1 MGQLIKVKDKNGK
14 YVLKVVNSSQ
24 PVYIVNNKKRKEQS
38 NQTQKKDTWFQKGA
52 FSDGYDIG
60 DIAKTI
66 LGTTSDVGINIGKG
80 IVNTGEGLGK
90 MMVGGVAELSEALGN
105 KEYSN
110 KLKNRLAG
118 KDENFNKKRE
128 KYLFSSNLDKLENK
142 IDKFSLIGEKTDNI
156 ATGLGNIG
164 ASIAGQS
171 VGIPWYATMGGSSVG
186 HELENAYSNDAT
198 DQEAWISAGIS
209 GLSEVIFEKLSG
221 GIKFGG
227 KTLDE
232 SIKRPLLNKI
242 SNQTVKTLSN
252 YGIDMFGEGAEEV
265 LTEIASNVGRKL
277 TYKSEETWK
286 TALASEEALNSY
298 IESFISGA
306 LVSGIINSGKTYQ
319 IVKESK
325 RKQFQEQEL
334 INIEQTQQELEN
346 NFQKGIITEEQY
358 NQEMNNL
365 SNRLKIFTKEIKTNK
380 TNPITEIEIEKQ
392 LLDEQFNNNLIT
404 EEEYN
409 NSLSSLDESLKE
421 LSNNNQTL
429 TNPNKID
436 AFRETA
442 NEYWDNSKESQEAKA
457 LIEKV
462 IKDKG
467 YNIILDPTIGNNIG
481 GLATTNQNGEAEIRL
496 NPNSNRTVEFLL
508 AHEVTHAIETE
519 EMKNLVM
526 DYASKNTEFNK
537 ALESLKQTYNSEDV
551 SSEVLADIS
560 GQLLGNQDFILNL
573 STTKPNVFKQMYD
586 AIISF
591 ANKITGNSKEALFV
605 RDLKNKWE
613 KAYRE
618 QNNNLTTSKLSIQ
631 TDSNGKKYV
640 NVDTD
645 QNIFENIDIKEY
657 NKIAKM
663 YINDY
668 LHGKTTLAENDST
681 IIDSKFAS
689 KYTNPGKKQPNF
701 IEKMK
706 LTPELKNVLKIAKKI
721 KSKMPVKENSK
732 YDSWEYYKFNFK
744 IANQNFSGI
753 VNIGIDKKGQK
764 HFYEVNNIKKTSGIS
779 DISPNRPTGFSANT
793 IPQSNKNVK
802 SDNVSTKYSIQENI
816 NNTQGLDNSSFSIK
830 ELNSI
835 INDKI
840 KSFEEEGFV
849 KTYGDNY
856 ELMMDEIYES
866 VKNKTNKNLTDED
879 YDNINEIMDN
889 FYDSEKEGY
898 VSKKTKISNLKE
910 EQNIINKINDSS
922 DFIKNNEYIKEQ
934 VGYIENNIDK
944 ELAIKDIEKALPDLI
959 KIDKFIDSLS
969 KLTDINYIDTSKKSI
984 STYIDVNAEALN
996 NKTLQEFLIK
1006 NGYDSYDLND
1016 FIEHG
1021 DLDGN
1026 LTIRISDHDVGGRYD
1041 MMNDRQIDY
1050 SGGDINLYLDN
1061 IQSETQELDNS
1072 SFSLEK
1078 LPKIKEGYTRLYRGL
1093 KGKYDANYDRSK
1105 LDSPNGYDTLT
1116 DNYELAKQYG
1126 DNVYY
1131 IDIPTNQISNS
1142 VIDENPNSETY
1153 GDRNLAYKDDK
1164 PAELNG
1170 ISGNEYLLYTDHDNF
1185 NSQDYHEISEKTTNN
1200 DTKYSTDNKSWQKF
1214 LEDNYKATG
1223 KRTNMADIRQKT
1235 NSNTNTNTK
1244 SKTSQNKNLL
1254 PINKEVKKAVEPI
1267 KKDITDISKQIAEI
1281 RKALGIKNPT
1291 EISKLT
1297 KEDANTTPK
1306 LPNKKVSTGSGDSS
1320 FFENVTKKT
1329 KMLSEKSRDIIK
1341 TEDDVAYYEKV
1352 TNEESLSKAM
1362 ERLDTG
1368 GKNETLSWFNKDS
1381 RNADSTDV
1389 AEGWILLKQYQ
1400 DAQDYDSMVEVAK
1413 KMREIGTKAGQ
1424 TVQAFNIMERL
1435 TPEGMVKYAQSELSE
1450 AYDKM
1455 IKNKTNEW
1463 IEQHRSDFDLKPA
1476 EVEFIMKNMEDVSKM
1491 EDGYDKRVKLAE
1503 IQKLV
1508 TDKLPP
1514 ERGAGIKAWM
1524 RISMLFNPKT
1534 QVRNIV
1540 GNALISPVNVVGDT
1554 FASMI
1559 DRQIAKKTGIRTTG
1573 VTNLKN
1579 YAKGMKEGLYQSYN
1593 DFKKGINTRNI
1604 QGNRFEIGE
1613 GKSFNDKKAMGKALN
1628 RVDSMLSFMLDA
1640 GDRTFYEA
1648 SFTNSINN
1656 QLVLNKTDTVTQDMI
1671 DIATEEALS
1680 RTWQDNNKFTQFVL
1694 RTRKGLNNLAGNEN
1708 FGLGDVLIPFAKTPA
1723 NLTKALIDYSPA
1735 GMISTITKGVKLNR
1749 SLKNGQYNPQ
1759 IQHQFVQSLGKAT
1772 AGTMLYVL
1780 GYSLAKAG
1788 ITSGDGDDDKDVA
1801 NFLKNTLGINNYS
1814 IKIGDKS
1821 FTYDWAQP
1829 VAGAFSIMANMVNS
1843 EEKEKALLEAIVGNL
1858 DTAGAILLEQ
1868 SFMQSINDVLNNND
1882 GMVSGLVTEI
1892 LELPSRA
1899 LPTFSKQIADMIDG
1913 TQRTSFEKGSP
1924 IKTSINQVKAKLP
1937 FVSKTLAPSVDSLGR
1952 EIQKYGGKNNV
1963 FNVFFNPANLNS
1975 ENVNE
1980 AGKELYRLYKETG
1993 DKTVMPRVVPYTVEI
2008 NGEKKDLSSVERAK
2022 YQKES
2027 GKIVEEEMN
2036 RLLKSSKYT
2045 KLSNEEKV
2053 EVTSDI
2059 INYAYNK
2066 IQEKMFGKEIASEY
2080 KNADKFVSKGGT
2092 IADYY
2097 RINNNLK
2104 WIENEYEYKKDLLNE
2119 NSSNYASNS
2128 EKLSSTKRKNIINS
2142 IINENINKEAKA
2154 FIYNKYYGSETT
2166 TQSIVNSGI
2175 NFNEYLKFVRTD
2187 YKSDKDSEGNT
2198 IKDSRK
2204 KKVFNAINKLNLNKV
2219 EKAMLVRLEYT
2230 SFDDYNYQIFKH
2242 IDDLNLSKKQKEAMF
2257 ETFGFEVKGGRVYW

>member
-1 MGQLIKVKDKNGK
+1 MAQKKKKKIKEWEKETALDYYNRTHNISKEEQKKLSKLNADIIAGRTINPASEQKYKQLNDIQKRKVGEATKAFFNEKYSLTNDNGLKYKDISKNLFQTGYKRFSLYDGDNRKTYLQKQKELQTGKKITEIKQKDLEEINKK
-14 YVLKVVNSSQ
+14 AEKLKSKKKLDKEINTQYLTQYLEDEEKVNSEE
-24 PVYIVNNKKRKEQS
+24 I
-38 NQTQKKDTWFQKGA
+38 TF
-52 FSDGYDIG
+52 
-60 DIAKTI
+60 
-66 LGTTSDVGINIGKG
+66 
-80 IVNTGEGLGK
+80 
-90 MMVGGVAELSEALGN
+90 
-105 KEYSN
+105 
-110 KLKNRLAG
+110 
-118 KDENFNKKRE
+118 
-128 KYLFSSNLDKLENK
+128 LDKINVLRPM
-142 IDKFSLIGEKTDNI
+142 I
-156 ATGLGNIG
+156 
-164 ASIAGQS
+164 
-171 VGIPWYATMGGSSVG
+171 VG
-186 HELENAYSNDAT
+186 LENALSPREYTNENGVKVDLPSYSELKEDKTYQELGFLGKAVHGSAQSIGQMLPSIAVGLIPGIGKIGALAT
-198 DQEAWISAGIS
+198 TFATSYNSAKNQKLLEGYSEEKANSYAILNAGLEA
-209 GLSEVIFEKLSG
+209 GLGRLIG
-221 GIKFGG
+221 GATKMMGG
-227 KTLDE
+227 T
-232 SIKRPLLNKI
+232 SSPLAKN
-242 SNQTVKTLSN
+242 LSN
-252 YGIDMFGEGAEEV
+252 ISEKVIKNKGVSRILGHLGAEEAEELTQMV
-265 LTEIASNVGRKL
+265 LDPINEYVTLGEYENLGEALSTLNGEEAGLTALSTLITIGLTEGKTSYNLSKLQKNVEQINKQYGTDFKL
-277 TYKSEETWK
+277 KQN
-286 TALASEEALNSY
+286 AQ
-298 IESFISGA
+298 
-306 LVSGIINSGKTYQ
+306 IINNQIGETITQQEINDQ
-319 IVKESK
+319 IVKQSK
-325 RKQFQEQEL
+325 IKQLQEQEL
-334 INIEQTQQELEN
+334 INIEQSKQELEN
-346 NFQKGIITEEQY
+346 NFQNGIITEEQY
-358 NQEMNNL
+358 EQEINNL
-365 SNRLKIFTKEIKTNK
+365 SNRLKTFTQEIHTNK
-380 TNPITEIEIEKQ
+380 VNPITEIEVEKQ

-429 TNPNKID
+429 TNQNKID

-442 NEYWDNSKESQEAKA
+442 NEYWDNSKESQEVKN

-462 IKDKG
+462 IKDKD
-467 YNIILDPTIGNNIG
+467 YNIILDPNIGNNVG
-481 GLATTNQNGEAEIRL
+481 GLATTNQNGEVEIRL
-496 NPNSNRTVEFLL
+496 NPNSNRAVEFLL
-508 AHEVTHAIETE
+508 VHEVTHAIENSS
-519 EMKNLVM
+519 MKKFVM
-526 DYASKNTEFNK
+526 NFARKNPNFVRENPTFKN
-537 ALESLKQTYNSEDV
+537 ALKSLEQTYNSEDV

-560 GQLLGNQDFILNL
+560 GQLLGNQEFINSLAMQNTAESKSIIKTIYEEIKRLLNTL
-573 STTKPNVFKQMYD
+573 TKEGRYRN
-586 AIISF
+586 
-591 ANKITGNSKEALFV
+591 FV
-605 RDLKNKWE
+605 QDLETKWRE
-613 KAYRE
+613 AYRTTTTE
-618 QNNNLTTSKLSIQ
+618 EAVNNLNNGTIFSIQ
-631 TDSNGKKYV
+631 TDINGNKYV

-645 QNIFENIDIKEY
+645 QDIFEGKSLSEQ
-657 NKIAKM
+657 NKIARK
-663 YINDY
+663 YILDHFRENGLIYNDENINVNS
-668 LHGKTTLAENDST
+668 KTA
-681 IIDSKFAS
+681 I
-689 KYTNPGKKQPNF
+689 KYTNPKEKITRYNKKVKNR
-701 IEKMK
+701 IS
-706 LTPELKNVLKIAKKI
+706 TELDNLLSVSTKNSESSDKKNHSFAK
-721 KSKMPVKENSK
+721 
-732 YDSWEYYKFNFK
+732 DGWEYYQTLFK
-744 IANQNFSGI
+744 IDGNYFTGI
-753 VNIGIDKKGQK
+753 LNIGKNSNQK
-764 HFYEVNNIKKTSGIS
+764 TLYDINNIKKTTQNGKLDNSSVILNKS
-779 DISPNRPTGFSANT
+779 SFSTNT

-802 SDNVSTKYSIQENI
+802 SNNVSTKYSIQENT
-816 NNTQGLDNSSFSIK
+816 NNTQELNNSSFSYDNQGRELSPQQQEYFK
-830 ELNSI
+830 DSKARDENGKLLEVYHGTEFDFTKFDQSKLGLNSGTNMKGI
-835 INDKI
+835 WLTTD
-840 KSFEEEGFV
+840 E
-849 KTYGDNY
+849 NY
-856 ELMMDEIYES
+856 AS
-866 VKNKTNKNLTDED
+866 TFAGKNLLKGYVNITNPFNQDKVTMKLEDLKKAVAEFSKD
-879 YDNINEIMDN
+879 YD
-889 FYDSEKEGY
+889 
-898 VSKKTKISNLKE
+898 VPA
-910 EQNIINKINDSS
+910 INKQQVIEKLYNKENTSDVILYNDITRAIP
-922 DFIKNNEYIKEQ
+922 FNKLAYFNNYIKEYTGKDGVLFQ
-934 VGYIENNIDK
+934 INN
-944 ELAIKDIEKALPDLI
+944 
-959 KIDKFIDSLS
+959 
-969 KLTDINYIDTSKKSI
+969 
-984 STYIDVNAEALN
+984 
-996 NKTLQEFLIK
+996 
-1006 NGYDSYDLND
+1006 
-1016 FIEHG
+1016 
-1021 DLDGN
+1021 
-1026 LTIRISDHDVGGRYD
+1026 
-1041 MMNDRQIDY
+1041 
-1050 SGGDINLYLDN
+1050 
-1061 IQSETQELDNS
+1061 
-1072 SFSLEK
+1072 
-1078 LPKIKEGYTRLYRGL
+1078 
-1093 KGKYDANYDRSK
+1093 GKYYAVAFESNQFK
-1105 LDSPNGYDTLT
+1105 NV
-1116 DNYELAKQYG
+1116 DNL
-1126 DNVYY
+1126 
-1131 IDIPTNQISNS
+1131 
-1142 VIDENPNSETY
+1142 NP
-1153 GDRNLAYKDDK
+1153 
-1164 PAELNG
+1164 
-1170 ISGNEYLLYTDHDNF
+1170 
-1185 NSQDYHEISEKTTNN
+1185 TTNE
-1200 DTKYSTDNKSWQKF
+1200 DIRYSSNNQTWQKF
-1214 LEDNYKATG
+1214 LDDNYKATG
-1223 KRTNMADIRQKT
+1223 KRTNMADIRRKP
-1235 NSNTNTNTK
+1235 NSNTNTNTE
-1244 SKTSQNKNLL
+1244 SQTSQNKNLL

-1306 LPNKKVSTGSGDSS
+1306 LPNKKASTGSGDSS

>member
-24 PVYIVNNKKRKEQS
+24 PMYIVNNKKRKEQF

-80 IVNTGEGLGK
+80 IVNAGEGLGK
-90 MMVGGVAELSEALGN
+90 MLVGGVAELSEALGN

-325 RKQFQEQEL
+325 RKQIQEQEL

-346 NFQKGIITEEQY
+346 NFQNGIITEEQY

-365 SNRLKIFTKEIKTNK
+365 SNRLKMFTKEIKTNK
-380 TNPITEIEIEKQ
+380 TNPITEIEVEKQ

-421 LSNNNQTL
+421 LSSNNQTL

-436 AFRETA
+436 AFRETV

-462 IKDKG
+462 IKDKD
-467 YNIILDPTIGNNIG
+467 YNIILDPNIGNDVG
-481 GLATTNQNGEAEIRL
+481 GLATTNQNGEVEIRL
-496 NPNSNRTVEFLL
+496 NPNSNRAVEFLL
-508 AHEVTHAIETE
+508 VHEVTHAIENSS
-519 EMKNLVM
+519 MKKFVM
-526 DYASKNTEFNK
+526 NFARKNPNFVRENPTFKN
-537 ALESLKQTYNSEDV
+537 ALKSLEQTYNSEDV

-560 GQLLGNQDFILNL
+560 GQLLGNQDFINSLAMQNTAESKSIIKTIYEEIKRLLNTL
-573 STTKPNVFKQMYD
+573 TKDGRYRNFVQDLETKWREAYRTTTIEQAVN
-586 AIISF
+586 
-591 ANKITGNSKEALFV
+591 N
-605 RDLKNKWE
+605 LKNG
-613 KAYRE
+613 
-618 QNNNLTTSKLSIQ
+618 TIFSIQ
-631 TDSNGKKYV
+631 TDINGNKYV

-668 LHGKTTLAENDST
+668 LRGKTTLAENDST

-802 SDNVSTKYSIQENI
+802 SDNVSTKYSMQENQ
-816 NNTQGLDNSSFSIK
+816 NNTVDSQGKQLSKEQQEYFKDSKVRDESGRLLVVYHGSNNTFDNFSTEYFNKNETMGDYVGEGFFFTKNKNTALKYGNNVKSVYLDIK
-830 ELNSI
+830 NPLI
-835 INDKI
+835 INTEQDGI
-840 KSFEEEGFV
+840 NYRNSFDGMYQPTTQEEILLREEMREDS
-849 KTYGDNY
+849 K
-856 ELMMDEIYES
+856 
-866 VKNKTNKNLTDED
+866 D
-879 YDNINEIMDN
+879 YDYFQLMQENPKIIREEVQRRGYDGLIDN
-889 FYDSEKEGY
+889 DYGQYAVFNSNQIKNVDNTNPTSNKDIRYSQNNQTWQEHLEENYKSSGT
-898 VSKKTKISNLKE
+898 KTKSTKYSI
-910 EQNIINKINDSS
+910 QN
-922 DFIKNNEYIKEQ
+922 NN
-934 VGYIENNIDK
+934 NN
-944 ELAIKDIEKALPDLI
+944 
-959 KIDKFIDSLS
+959 
-969 KLTDINYIDTSKKSI
+969 
-984 STYIDVNAEALN
+984 
-996 NKTLQEFLIK
+996 
-1006 NGYDSYDLND
+1006 
-1016 FIEHG
+1016 
-1021 DLDGN
+1021 
-1026 LTIRISDHDVGGRYD
+1026 
-1041 MMNDRQIDY
+1041 
-1050 SGGDINLYLDN
+1050 
-1061 IQSETQELDNS
+1061 TQELDNS

-1093 KGKYDANYDRSK
+1093 KEKYDANYDRSK

-1164 PAELNG
+1164 PAGLNG

-1223 KRTNMADIRQKT
+1223 KRTNMADIRRNTK
-1235 NSNTNTNTK
+1235 NNTNNNTK
-1244 SKTSQNKNLL
+1244 QVMESNN
-1254 PINKEVKKAVEPI
+1254 IEPNPE
-1267 KKDITDISKQIAEI
+1267 IAKILEE
-1281 RKALGIKNPT
+1281 RPV
-1291 EISKLT
+1291 T
-1297 KEDANTTPK
+1297 KEDTDNK
-1306 LPNKKVSTGSGDSS
+1306 LKKLLT
-1320 FFENVTKKT
+1320 
-1329 KMLSEKSRDIIK
+1329 IK
-1341 TEDDVAYYEKV
+1341 IVDKGYYVDK
-1352 TNEESLSKAM
+1352 LA
-1362 ERLDTG
+1362 R
-1368 GKNETLSWFNKDS
+1368 
-1381 RNADSTDV
+1381 
-1389 AEGWILLKQYQ
+1389 
-1400 DAQDYDSMVEVAK
+1400 
-1413 KMREIGTKAGQ
+1413 Q
-1424 TVQAFNIMERL
+1424 T
-1435 TPEGMVKYAQSELSE
+1435 
-1450 AYDKM
+1450 
-1455 IKNKTNEW
+1455 KNKTLSSTYDYMLMANGIAQQSIGNE
-1463 IEQHRSDFDLKPA
+1463 R
-1476 EVEFIMKNMEDVSKM
+1476 
-1491 EDGYDKRVKLAE
+1491 
-1503 IQKLV
+1503 
-1508 TDKLPP
+1508 
-1514 ERGAGIKAWM
+1514 
-1524 RISMLFNPKT
+1524 FNPKT
-1534 QVRNIV
+1534 QQYNGKGLHKIFEPIENSGQLQAFSEYMYHKHNVDRMDLEKKYNEENKPVFGDTVTSDVSQKIINKYEKSNPEFKNWAKEVYDYNNFLLDVLVDYGVITNEDKTYYNKKYPHYIPTIRATDKTKVQMDMFGKKASINTPIKTAKGGNQNIIPLKEAMALRTMQTMNSALRNRFGNELYNTINAEADISNVNLDETIGDNIDSDELLTKSTKEKPATLTIFKDGEKTTFSIPDEIYEALAPNKRYKIKAFNTVSQIRRGLLTEYNPAFMLTNPIKDVQDGALNSKHPALFLKNIPEASKQIATKGEYYKQYIANGGSYETYFNYGESYNKLPVKRLALDPRKILDKISNINQAIEMTPRLAEFISSVEAGDSIETAMYNAQEITTNFKRGGNWTKNLDANGVTFLNASVQGAVKQVRNFQEAKSQGIRGIANLSV
-1540 GNALISPVNVVGDT
+1540 KWSIAGLTPYLLSQMIWGDDDDYEELSDYVKNNYYILWKNNNGTFIRIPKGRVVSVIQNLFEQPLDALKGKKIDIPEFLELLQNQVLPSDPTESNIFTPITDVIQNKTWYGGDLVPQRLQSLPAGEQYDEST
-1554 FASMI
+1554 DSLSI
-1559 DRQIAKKTGIRTTG
+1559 WIGEKTGISPI
-1573 VTNLKN
+1573 KIN
-1579 YAKGMKEGLYQSYN
+1579 YILDQYSGAIGDMLLPTLTLEAEN
-1593 DFKKGINTRNI
+1593 D
-1604 QGNRFEIGE
+1604 
-1613 GKSFNDKKAMGKALN
+1613 S
-1628 RVDSMLSFMLDA
+1628 
-1640 GDRTFYEA
+1640 
-1648 SFTNSINN
+1648 NS
-1656 QLVLNKTDTVTQDMI
+1656 
-1671 DIATEEALS
+1671 ALS
-1680 RTWQDNNKFTQFVL
+1680 VLMSPLKNKFTTDGVM
-1694 RTRKGLNNLAGNEN
+1694 NNQNISDLYDLDDKLTKKAKSSDATNK
-1708 FGLGDVLIPFAKTPA
+1708 DVLKSKYLNSVQLEMNLLSKEQREIQNDKT
-1723 NLTKALIDYSPA
+1723 LTNSEKYK
-1735 GMISTITKGVKLNR
+1735 MVKKIQR
-1749 SLKNGQYNPQ
+1749 Q
-1759 IQHQFVQSLGKAT
+1759 INE
-1772 AGTMLYVL
+1772 
-1780 GYSLAKAG
+1780 LAKQ
-1788 ITSGDGDDDKDVA
+1788 
-1801 NFLKNTLGINNYS
+1801 GINNYKN
-1814 IKIGDKS
+1814 IKVYKYYSKVGEEEYYLNNKKEWVKIDDDEIKSLNKFGLGENDKNKYFATKS
-1821 FTYDWAQP
+1821 KITTITNNYEKDKLLLDENSSSYDY
-1829 VAGAFSIMANMVNS
+1829 
-1843 EEKEKALLEAIVGNL
+1843 EKEKL
-1858 DTAGAILLEQ
+1858 
-1868 SFMQSINDVLNNND
+1868 
-1882 GMVSGLVTEI
+1882 
-1892 LELPSRA
+1892 
-1899 LPTFSKQIADMIDG
+1899 
-1913 TQRTSFEKGSP
+1913 
-1924 IKTSINQVKAKLP
+1924 
-1937 FVSKTLAPSVDSLGR
+1937 SL
-1952 EIQKYGGKNNV
+1952 
-1963 FNVFFNPANLNS
+1963 
-1975 ENVNE
+1975 
-1980 AGKELYRLYKETG
+1980 
-1993 DKTVMPRVVPYTVEI
+1993 
-2008 NGEKKDLSSVERAK
+2008 
-2022 YQKES
+2022 
-2027 GKIVEEEMN
+2027 
-2036 RLLKSSKYT
+2036 T
-2045 KLSNEEKV
+2045 KRK
-2053 EVTSDI
+2053 DI
-2059 INYAYNK
+2059 IN
-2066 IQEKMFGKEIASEY
+2066 
-2080 KNADKFVSKGGT
+2080 T
-2092 IADYY
+2092 
-2097 RINNNLK
+2097 L
-2104 WIENEYEYKKDLLNE
+2104 
-2119 NSSNYASNS
+2119 
-2128 EKLSSTKRKNIINS
+2128 
-2142 IINENINKEAKA
+2142 INENLSADAKA
-2154 FIYNKYYGSETT
+2154 FIYNKYYGSEET
-2166 TQSIVNSGI
+2166 TQAIINSNI
-2175 NFNEYLKFVRTD
+2175 DFNEYLKFVRTD

-2204 KKVFNAINKLNLNKV
+2204 KKVFNAINKLNLSKV